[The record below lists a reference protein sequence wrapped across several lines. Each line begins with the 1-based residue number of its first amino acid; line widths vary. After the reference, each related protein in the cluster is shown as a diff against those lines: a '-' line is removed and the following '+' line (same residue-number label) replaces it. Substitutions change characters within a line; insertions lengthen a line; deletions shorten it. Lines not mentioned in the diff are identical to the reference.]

1 MGSSGSGSGR
11 PLGFDGAKP
20 RELGVQ
26 ALDLLLEP
34 LVLGLELLELRIG
47 HLKLRDRLAQT
58 LDLALQAAVLFF
70 KPLQLRIRH
79 GLDGLKL

>member
-1 MGSSGSGSGR
+1 MRLGKLGLELRR

-34 LVLGLELLELRIG
+34 LVLGLELLELRSG
-47 HLKLRDRLAQT
+47 T
-58 LDLALQAAVLFF
+58 
-70 KPLQLRIRH
+70 
-79 GLDGLKL
+79 